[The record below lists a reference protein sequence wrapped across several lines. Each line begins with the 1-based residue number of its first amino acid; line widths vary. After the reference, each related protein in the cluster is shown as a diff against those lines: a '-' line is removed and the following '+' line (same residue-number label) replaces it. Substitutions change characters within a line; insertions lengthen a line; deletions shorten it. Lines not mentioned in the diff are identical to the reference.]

1 MLRKKKVYRLSWGG
15 LYRMLGRYRGINFD
29 HDHIYY
35 LAPDGRK
42 IFLNLKYDAL
52 GRPYFVEVKD

>member
-1 MLRKKKVYRLSWGG
+1 
-15 LYRMLGRYRGINFD
+15 MLGRYRGINFD